1 MEPLIE
7 KNKTEFTIWNVYF
20 PTEIQ
25 TIDYLKQQFIID
37 ASNNNNLIEVP
48 FEQYEAIL
56 THMQT
61 YGLPMEQ
68 VTDVIKKGAF
78 TYSQVR
84 HIAKAGNIHEIV
96 RKEDGRIELKATAI
110 SMSVA
115 ISFAQSKWNGADRLT
130 AVKNAVYTG
139 ILIFGESFAE
149 DIIIHELDAINVN
162 ADFDLDTGVTGKV
175 VQNGT
180 KAVAKKMATTVT
192 KKAMLSSA
200 IAKKTIMMLNANV
213 VTGALVTGVMSTIDI
228 VRAIK
233 GELSPKQLFKNV
245 TKTSASVAGGI
256 IGMLIF
262 GGIGFTVPS
271 VSTAV
276 VSLVGGV
283 IGLIIGSLIMT
294 KIASK
299 ILDFFI
305 QDDSVKMLEIFNDV
319 LLICAQDYVL
329 NEEELK
335 QALHDFNSVYDM
347 KDELRS
353 MFASDN
359 RENYA
364 TSMIDKEL
372 SRIVRQRM
380 FLHVPSNRE
389 IYDVLEHL

>member
-1 MEPLIE
+1 MEPLIG

-25 TIDYLKQQFIID
+25 TIDCLKQQQFIID
-37 ASNNNNLIEVP
+37 ASKSNNLIEVP
-48 FEQYEAIL
+48 FEQYETIL
-56 THMQT
+56 AHMQT
-61 YGLPMEQ
+61 YGLPLEQ
-68 VTDVIKKGAF
+68 VTGVIKKGAF

-84 HIAKAGNIHEIV
+84 HIAKTGNIHEIV
-96 RKEDGRIELKATAI
+96 QKEDGRIELAATAI

-130 AVKNAVYTG
+130 AIKNAIYTG
-139 ILIFGESFAE
+139 ISIFGESFAE
-149 DIIIHELDAINVN
+149 DVIIHELDTINT
-162 ADFDLDTGVTGKV
+162 DFDLGTGITGKV

-228 VRAIK
+228 ARAIK
-233 GELSPKQLFKNV
+233 GELSPKQLFKNI
-245 TKTSASVAGGI
+245 TKTSASVTGGI

-262 GGIGFTVPS
+262 GGIGFTIPS

-276 VSLVGGV
+276 VSLIGGV
-283 IGLIIGSLIMT
+283 IGLIIGSVIMT
-294 KIASK
+294 SIASK
-299 ILDFFI
+299 ILDLFI

-319 LLICAQDYVL
+319 LLIRAQDYVL

-335 QALHDFNSVYDM
+335 QALHDFNSFYDM

-380 FLHVPSNRE
+380 FLHVPSNHE
-389 IYDVLEHL
+389 IYEVLEHL